1 MDILKEPWA
10 WGVAAVVV
18 LIILMGGRRSGGGSM
33 SNLSEVNAIAAD
45 TNVKLS
51 AISAGTTG
59 QALALQGRQAEI
71 AAQREFAGLDLLKTG
86 ISSGNAVL
94 LRKLQT
100 DRDVAIAREA
110 GYTARAT
117 ENLRLKAVRNTNF
130 TSLRLGRL
138 AAKVRGQEIAIAPTI
153 AAINANAA
161 TSIAAINAN
170 AATSISNTRS
180 EFDYMARH
188 DEARYAY
195 KAAKAGANADMVGS
209 LAGAATSFGW

>member
-161 TSIAAINAN
+161 TSI
-170 AATSISNTRS
+170 SNTRS